1 MIRVV
6 TDLVKYELD
15 IRAIIN
21 VFYPQKV
28 VVFNDKRIEEG
39 SWMTINIES
48 NENIVK
54 VSFSYD
60 ESTSIDLHQCEFSVE
75 EGLKKVATLGETEGD
90 LLISRELKNKL
101 KLVLYKG
108 LVKLTGHESEWGT
121 LTGVRPTKLAFMLKK
136 EGLSQEECIKKLNE
150 DYLCSE
156 DKARLILRIADYE
169 YSKVSDYIDE
179 DTYSLYIG
187 IPFCPTTCLYCSF
200 ASNPVG
206 GNQEKADS
214 YLKAL
219 HKEIEETASLM
230 GDKRLISVYI
240 GGGTPTALSAEQLEN
255 LLTKVNKEFD
265 FSEVIEYTV
274 EAGRPDSITREKL
287 EVLKKHNVT
296 RISINPQVMNDEVL
310 KLIGRRHS
318 VLDIKEKFNMARQVG
333 FNNINMD
340 LIMGL
345 PGQSAMM
352 AKDTIE
358 QILEMGPE
366 SVTVHTL
373 ALKKN
378 SALTHAIAEYEEM
391 MVRDVGTMVVD
402 ARNSLIENGYLPYY
416 MYRQKNI
423 ASHLE
428 NVGYAKEGYESIYNI
443 LMMEEMQT
451 IVACGAGT
459 ISKKVTRPKLLIEGE
474 KGVLPLVERH
484 DNPKNLK
491 DYVERI
497 DEIIAR
503 KKNFYMM

>member
-6 TDLVKYELD
+6 TDLTKYELD
-15 IRAIIN
+15 IRAVIN
-21 VFYPQKV
+21 VFYPQRI
-28 VVFNDKRIEEG
+28 VVFNDKRIDEEVR
-39 SWMTINIES
+39 MTIEIKVCVSKIE
-48 NENIVK
+48 VL
-54 VSFSYD
+54 FFYD
-60 ESTSIDLHQCEFSVE
+60 GNSLTVE
-75 EGLKKVATLGETEGD
+75 EIIKKVDCGRHTDAE
-90 LLISRELKNKL
+90 LLKAREVKNK
-101 KLVLYKG
+101 
-108 LVKLTGHESEWGT
+108 VKLCLYNGLSQITGCESQWGT

-136 EGLSQEECIKKLNE
+136 EGLNQAECIKRLHK

-156 DKARLILRIADYE
+156 DKAKLILEIADYE
-169 YSKVSDYIDE
+169 YKKVADYIDE
-179 DTYSLYIG
+179 GKYSLYIG

-206 GNQEKADS
+206 GNREKVAG
-214 YLKAL
+214 YLEAL
-219 HKEIEETASLM
+219 HKEIVETACM
-230 GDKRLISVYI
+230 VKDKKLISVYI
-240 GGGTPTALSAEQLEN
+240 GGGTPTALSETQLDD
-255 LLTKVNKEFD
+255 LLTKVKTEFNL
-265 FSEVIEYTV
+265 EQVVEYTV

-287 EVLKKHNVT
+287 EVLKKHGVT

-318 VLDIKEKFNMARQVG
+318 VLDIKEKYNMARQIG
-333 FNNINMD
+333 FDNINMD

-345 PGQSAMM
+345 PGQNVDM

-358 QILEMGPE
+358 QILELNPE

-373 ALKKN
+373 SLKKN
-378 SALTHAIAEYEEM
+378 SALTHTIEEYEQM
-391 MVRDVGTMVVD
+391 MVRDVETMVTD
-402 ARNSLIENGYLPYY
+402 ARKTLKDNGYIPYY

-428 NVGYAKEGYESIYNI
+428 NVGYAKEGYESVYNI

-459 ISKKVTRPKLLIEGE
+459 ISKKVVRPRLLIEGE
-474 KGVLPLVERH
+474 KGVLPSVERH

-503 KKNFYMM
+503 KKKFYTM